1 MSVHTPIETGFEF
14 VGYRLEEL
22 IGQGGMG
29 VVYRAY
35 DLRLK
40 RTVALKLV
48 TPELELDERFHAR
61 FARESELAMSLEHPN
76 VVPIYDAGDVD
87 GRLYLAMRHVQG
99 TDLRTLLRAEGAL
112 DPRRALT
119 IIAQV
124 AAALDAAHG
133 RGLVHRD
140 VKPSNVLLDA
150 GEHVYLA
157 DFGLTRRLDE
167 QGAQLGDGRSLGTPA
182 YLAPE
187 QIEGAA
193 VDGRADIYSLGCLL
207 YECLTGEAP
216 VVRDSRLA
224 VAWAH
229 LEEEPPTASEH
240 NPQLPA
246 ELDAVLRQAMAK
258 EPADR
263 HPTCSELVAAAE
275 ATLGLRRRSG
285 LRRGAAVVVALL
297 ALAALLAVVVGQRG
311 DTSAGSGLVVSANT
325 LVRVDPSTNAVTQV
339 IDVGEDP
346 AAIAVG
352 GRSVWVYSAADST
365 LSEIDSVTRSVR
377 HTTPVSI
384 VPLDLGPL
392 TGPILAADT
401 GGAWFVG
408 WDPESGDTVLTR
420 ILPGGLGT
428 RAHTLTGQAGAV
440 VVADGSAW
448 VLVHRGASNAVLRLD
463 LETGAVRGRVRLPS
477 GSAEAMIDGLAVG
490 GGFVWATESRSAIL
504 HRVDLVSGATHS
516 RDLGTLTTSPVFGFG
531 WLWLCADTPDRHMLR
546 VDPRTLRSSLARN
559 ALPAE
564 NGRFAVG
571 HGSLWRHDL
580 PSGTVMRFDARTGD
594 PAGIIRVIPPGPAD
608 TGLSVTSIAAGAG
621 GVWATFGAD

>member
-1 MSVHTPIETGFEF
+1 M
-14 VGYRLEEL
+14 
-22 IGQGGMG
+22 
-29 VVYRAY
+29 
-35 DLRLK
+35 
-40 RTVALKLV
+40 
-48 TPELELDERFHAR
+48 
-61 FARESELAMSLEHPN
+61 
-76 VVPIYDAGDVD
+76 
-87 GRLYLAMRHVQG
+87 
-99 TDLRTLLRAEGAL
+99 
-112 DPRRALT
+112 
-119 IIAQV
+119 
-124 AAALDAAHG
+124 
-133 RGLVHRD
+133 HRD

-187 QIEGAA
+187 QIEGSA

-216 VVRDSRLA
+216 FVSDSRLA

-229 LEEEPPTASEH
+229 LEEEPPRASER
-240 NPQLPA
+240 NPRLPT
-246 ELDAVLRQAMAK
+246 ELDPVLRKAMAK

-263 HPTCSELVAAAE
+263 HTTCSELVAAAE
-275 ATLGLRRRSG
+275 ATLGLRRRSR
-285 LRRGAAVVVALL
+285 LRRGTAVVVALL

-311 DTSAGSGLVVSANT
+311 DTSAGSALVVSANT

-346 AAIAVG
+346 AAIALAD
-352 GRSVWVYSAADST
+352 RSVWVYNNADST
-365 LSEIDSVTRSVR
+365 LSEIDRGTQRVR
-377 HTTPVSI
+377 HTTRIST
-384 VPLDLGPL
+384 VPLDVGPL
-392 TGPILAADT
+392 TGPVLAADA

-408 WDPESGDTVLTR
+408 FDLGSGNSVLTR
-420 ILPGGLGT
+420 ILPGGRGT

-448 VLVHRGASNAVLRLD
+448 VLVHSGGNNAVLRLD

-477 GSAEAMIDGLAVG
+477 DSAQAMVDGLAVG
-490 GGFVWATESRSAIL
+490 GGFIWATESRSAIM
-504 HRVDLVSGATHS
+504 HRVDLVSGATHT
-516 RDLGTLTTSPVFGFG
+516 RDLGLLTTAPVFGYG
-531 WLWLCADTPDRHMLR
+531 WIWLCADTPDRHMLR

-594 PAGIIRVIPPGPAD
+594 PAGIIHVIPPGPD
-608 TGLSVTSIAAGAG
+608 HWGLTVTSIAAGAG
-621 GVWATFGAD
+621 GVWATFGRG

>member
-1 MSVHTPIETGFEF
+1 MSVHTPIETGVEF

-48 TPELELDERFHAR
+48 TPELALDERFHAR

-99 TDLRTLLRAEGAL
+99 TDLRTLLRMEGAL
-112 DPRRALT
+112 EPGRALA
-119 IIAQV
+119 IASQV
-124 AAALDAAHG
+124 ADALDAAHA

-150 GEHVYLA
+150 GEHAYLA
-157 DFGLTRRLDE
+157 DFGLTRRFDE
-167 QGAQLGDGRSLGTPA
+167 QGSQLGDGRSLGTPA

-187 QIEGAA
+187 QIEGTA

-216 VVRDSRLA
+216 FVRGSRLA

-229 LEEEPPTASEH
+229 LEEEPPSASEC
-240 NPQLPA
+240 NPQLPT
-246 ELDAVLRQAMAK
+246 ELDVVLRQAMAK
-258 EPADR
+258 EPAHR
-263 HPTCSELVAAAE
+263 HTTCSELVTAAE
-275 ATLGLRRRSG
+275 ATLGLRRSG
-285 LRRGAAVVVALL
+285 RRRKAVLVVALL
-297 ALAALLAVVVGQRG
+297 TLAALVAVVVGQRG
-311 DTSAGSGLVVSANT
+311 DTSAGSGLVVRANT
-325 LVRVDPSTNAVTQV
+325 LVRVDPSTNAVAQV

-346 AAIAVG
+346 AAIAVADQ
-352 GRSVWVYSAADST
+352 SVWVYNSADST
-365 LSEIDSVTRSVR
+365 LSEVDTRTQSVR
-377 HTTPVSI
+377 HTTRVST

-392 TGPILAADT
+392 SGPMLAADA

-408 WDPESGDTVLTR
+408 FDLGSGNSVLTR
-420 ILPGGLGT
+420 ILPGGRGT
-428 RAHTLTGQAGAV
+428 RAHTVTGQAGAV

-448 VLVHRGASNAVLRLD
+448 VLVHGGGSNAVLRLD
-463 LETGAVRGRVRLPS
+463 LETGAVHGRVRLPS
-477 GSAEAMIDGLAVG
+477 DSAQGMVDGLAVG

-504 HRVDLVSGATHS
+504 HRVDLVSGATQSH
-516 RDLGTLTTSPVFGFG
+516 DLGTLTTTPVFGFG
-531 WLWLCADTPDRHMLR
+531 WIWLCADTPERHMLR

-608 TGLSVTSIAAGAG
+608 TGLTVTSIAAGAG
-621 GVWATFGAD
+621 GVWATFGGD